1 MRQLANFVR
10 TNLAGC
16 QICMHI
22 NIETFDNFTKRTN
35 LASCQFRGTKLAS
48 WLICTYKIGNLSNLN
63 LQIWQVAYKYW
74 NFWTSQWMLKLSQDL
89 DNSFTIL
96 WTFCKMVTEW
106 VKLSYFSDHSI
117 ELLNGIIKRI
127 RGIFEIISLLTNGFF
142 LLLIILHRKIAYF
155 QCWASFS

>member
-1 MRQLANFVR
+1 MNAKFFQV
-10 TNLAGC
+10 
-16 QICMHI
+16 
-22 NIETFDNFTKRTN
+22 TK
-35 LASCQFRGTKLAS
+35 TKLCLKNFLDNITILLFVIWINCS
-48 WLICTYKIGNLSNLN
+48 YSTTNP
-63 LQIWQVAYKYW
+63 LQIRLIAK
-74 NFWTSQWMLKLSQDL
+74 FKWTFLALKAQMIFRKSQWMLKLSQDL